1 MSTQPVT
8 SPFESNTRSVD
19 LVGPNGT
26 ARMVTVIVGTVVGL
40 TFLFGL
46 GNVATLGIRLGV
58 PTYVAFLVAPA
69 VDLSVVG
76 LLLGMRYLTLHGGSA
91 DIIRMARR
99 LLIFA
104 SLVTL
109 ALNIAEPL
117 ITGHYGKAAFDAVG
131 PLLLIGWAEVGPGL
145 LHAIQAAAAG
155 HRPIESRTTDS
166 PPPPGVTRRRST
178 PASAVQLR
186 QNRTTSGDS
195 LSREA
200 AREARRQDL
209 LHRARAEDVLHWQEL
224 QRPISAE
231 TLRKRLGVGTGT
243 ARGLV
248 THLRSETHT
257 ALDGQV
263 DPAAT
268 QDSVTRVRADRPDQA
283 Q

>member
-1 MSTQPVT
+1 MSARPAT
-8 SPFESNTRSVD
+8 SPAGSNTCSVD

-58 PTYVAFLVAPA
+58 PTYVAILVAPA

-76 LLLGMRYLTLHGGSA
+76 LLLGARHLTLHGGPA
-91 DIIRMARR
+91 DVIRTARR

-104 SLVTL
+104 SAVTL

-117 ITGHYGKAAFDAVG
+117 ISGHYGRAAFDAVG

-145 LHAIQAAAAG
+145 LQAIQ
-155 HRPIESRTTDS
+155 TTARFPAFHPANRAEGTDQS
-166 PPPPGVTRRRST
+166 QT
-178 PASAVQLR
+178 PAAPDRTATQGRRKAIDGTSR
-186 QNRTTSGDS
+186 QTK
-195 LSREA
+195 
-200 AREARRQDL
+200 REARQQDL
-209 LHRARAEDVLHWQEL
+209 LHRARAEDVLHWQHH

-231 TLRKRLGVGTGT
+231 TLRKRLRIGTES

-248 THLRSETHT
+248 AELRSSTRV
-257 ALDGQV
+257 ALDGQ
-263 DPAAT
+263 DEAAT
-268 QDSVTRVRADRPDQA
+268 T
-283 Q
+283 